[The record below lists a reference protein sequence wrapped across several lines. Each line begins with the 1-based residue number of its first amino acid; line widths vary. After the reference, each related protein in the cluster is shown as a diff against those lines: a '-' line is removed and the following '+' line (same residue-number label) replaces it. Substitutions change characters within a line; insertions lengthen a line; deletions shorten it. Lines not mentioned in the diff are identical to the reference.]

1 MLLALI
7 LVPIATAILFGA
19 GGFYAGLTYRRKT
32 AEAAIGSAEQEAKR
46 IMEDAIKAAEAKRKK
61 PYSKARM
68 SCIGCAT
75 NRKKNSTTAARKS
88 SGRSG
93 ASSRRKKPSIKSSK
107 ASNARKALSPKRKS
121 RPKTCWNKPNR

>member
-46 IMEDAIKAAEAKRKK
+46 IMEDAIKAAEAKKK
-61 PYSKARM
+61 EAVLEGNDVMHRLRNESE
-68 SCIGCAT
+68 
-75 NRKKNSTTAARKS
+75 
-88 SGRSG
+88 
-93 ASSRRKKPSIKSSK
+93 
-107 ASNARKALSPKRKS
+107 
-121 RPKTCWNKPNR
+121 